1 MLSSKLI
8 PMLETFKHP
17 RVRDLAWVMCSPSML
32 KNNTP
37 QYPVFSGKDCVV
49 LFDKA
54 LDKLHQLEKDPT
66 PLLSYLERFPN
77 RRVGRYFETLV
88 LYWLEHLT
96 EFEVIASNL
105 QIQDGK
111 QTLGEIDFLFRDH
124 NQLIHWETAVKYFI
138 QLTPD
143 CQEKEYIGPNTVDN
157 LESKKKRLFNKQ
169 LTRSTQENL
178 NQELGTITGIDSVQR
193 QAFFKGWLFYRRPCE
208 VNSHCL
214 SSLNSEHL
222 KGFWIRHGEEELP
235 EQTEDALWT
244 VLTKPYWLAPTLSL
258 SRNGLLPREKFTELL
273 QLHFN
278 TKESPLLVV
287 QVRPS
292 ISGYLETL
300 RGFIFP
306 PQWPN

>member
-1 MLSSKLI
+1 MVPNWSK
-8 PMLETFKHP
+8 
-17 RVRDLAWVMCSPSML
+17 S
-32 KNNTP
+32 
-37 QYPVFSGKDCVV
+37 
-49 LFDKA
+49 
-54 LDKLHQLEKDPT
+54 EK
-66 PLLSYLERFPN
+66 
-77 RRVGRYFETLV
+77 
-88 LYWLEHLT
+88 
-96 EFEVIASNL
+96 
-105 QIQDGK
+105 
-111 QTLGEIDFLFRDH
+111 
-124 NQLIHWETAVKYFI
+124 
-138 QLTPD
+138 
-143 CQEKEYIGPNTVDN
+143 
-157 LESKKKRLFNKQ
+157 ESKKNRLFNKQ

-258 SRNGLLPREKFTELL
+258 SSNGLLPREKFTELL
-273 QLHFN
+273 QLHFS